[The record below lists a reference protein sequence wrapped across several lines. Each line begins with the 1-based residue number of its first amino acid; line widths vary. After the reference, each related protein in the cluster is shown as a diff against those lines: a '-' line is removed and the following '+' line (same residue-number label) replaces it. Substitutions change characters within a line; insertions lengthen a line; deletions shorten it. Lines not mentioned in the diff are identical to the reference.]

1 MIPPSLNIFEQ
12 RLAAQLA
19 EREAANLYRRRLSL
33 DTAQGPVIQVNGRQL
48 VNFCSNDYLGLAAHP
63 QLKESLRNAVT
74 RYGVG
79 SGASHLVCGHSAAHH
94 ELEEALAEFSGR
106 PRALLFASGFAANTG
121 TLSTLLQPGD
131 TVLQD
136 RLNHASLL
144 DGALHSGARLQ
155 RFAHNDLQVLERK
168 LDAVRGPAMVVVDGV
183 FSMDGDV
190 APLAALAQLAQAK
203 QAYLMVDDAH
213 GFGVLG
219 QRGIGSTEAAG
230 LGAQDVPVLMAT
242 LGKAL
247 GTVGAFV
254 AGSDTLIESLLQG
267 ARNYVYSTAMPP
279 ALAAAGLTALHLLQ
293 SEAWRRSHVLSLAA
307 RFRRGAEQLDLPL
320 LDAAGPIQPLIV
332 GSADRA
338 LALSRELQ
346 QRGLLVSAIR
356 PPTVPPNT
364 SRLRITF
371 SAAHSEAQ
379 VDTLLQALADCW
391 QRHA

>member
-1 MIPPSLNIFEQ
+1 MNIFEQ

>member
-1 MIPPSLNIFEQ
+1 MPPSLNIFEQ